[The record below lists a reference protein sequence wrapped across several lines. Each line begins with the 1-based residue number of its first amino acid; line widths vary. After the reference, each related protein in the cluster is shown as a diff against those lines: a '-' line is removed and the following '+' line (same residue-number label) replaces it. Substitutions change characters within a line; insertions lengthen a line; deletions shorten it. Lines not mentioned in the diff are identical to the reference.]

1 MVLSKHIARI
11 LAVGALALA
20 PGLLS
25 AQSESKPLSTGPAVG
40 NKIPPFEAVD
50 QTGRRQTFE
59 TLRGPN
65 GLLLLFYRSA
75 DW

>member
-1 MVLSKHIARI
+1 MVLSKHIGRI
-11 LAVGALALA
+11 LAIGALALA
-20 PGLLS
+20 PGMMS
-25 AQSESKPLSTGPAVG
+25 AQSENKPPSTGPAVG
-40 NKIPPFEAVD
+40 KKIPAFEVVD
-50 QTGRRQTFE
+50 QAGRRQTFE

>member
-1 MVLSKHIARI
+1 MVLSKRIARI
-11 LAVGALALA
+11 LAVGALTLA
-20 PGLLS
+20 PAMMS
-25 AQSESKPLSTGPAVG
+25 AQSENKPLSTGPAVG
-40 NKIPPFEAVD
+40 KKIPPFEAVD
-50 QTGRRQTFE
+50 QSGRRQTFE

>member
-1 MVLSKHIARI
+1 MVLSKRMARL
-11 LAVGALALA
+11 LAIGALALA
-20 PGLLS
+20 PAVMS
-25 AQSESKPLSTGPAVG
+25 AQSGAPLPTGPAVG
-40 NKIPPFEAVD
+40 EKIPQFEAED